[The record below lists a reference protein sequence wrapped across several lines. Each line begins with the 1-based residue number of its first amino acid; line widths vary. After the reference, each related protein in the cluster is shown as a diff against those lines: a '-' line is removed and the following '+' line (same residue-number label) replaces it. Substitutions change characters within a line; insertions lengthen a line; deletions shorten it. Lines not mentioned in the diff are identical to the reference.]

1 MWVVGAQP
9 TVFTRL
15 ELPTH
20 RISLKLVTHYFM
32 PTTVYASP
40 TPVPAWHKLYQA
52 ALFET
57 EEREVPV
64 RIAEAERA
72 IVQRSRELIDST
84 TDNIE
89 ENEALEDALYGLQAL
104 QNSMVRERERE
115 KEAA

>member
-1 MWVVGAQP
+1 MHSP

-20 RISLKLVTHYFM
+20 RTSLEVSYSLFM
-32 PTTVYASP
+32 PTTVYPSP
-40 TPVPAWHKLYQA
+40 TRVPAWHKLYQA

-57 EEREVPV
+57 EERDVPV

-104 QNSMVRERERE
+104 QNSMARERE